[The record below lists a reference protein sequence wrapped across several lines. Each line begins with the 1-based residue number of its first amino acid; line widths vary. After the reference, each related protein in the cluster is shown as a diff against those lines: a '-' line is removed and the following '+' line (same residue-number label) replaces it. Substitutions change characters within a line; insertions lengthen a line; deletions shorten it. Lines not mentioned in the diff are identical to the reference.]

1 MGDLTSLEELVG
13 LVTITSVQVWDGVNS
28 ISWLIC
34 KFASFGE
41 KSFRYLSNI
50 SYLFLIDE
58 WVDERKTYSCC
69 RYKITVGEI
78 HHEGKK
84 CKSLHK
90 TFIQCLVLGW

>member
-41 KSFRYLSNI
+41 KSLRYLSNI

-69 RYKITVGEI
+69 RHKITMGEI
-78 HHEGKK
+78 HHEGKNAK
-84 CKSLHK
+84 VCIKPLFS
-90 TFIQCLVLGW
+90 VLC